1 VVARVAPRFDHWVA
15 RHQGE
20 ALLFVLHGDVIRA
33 LLYHVIGFPEAKI
46 GDFEIAPCSLTEI
59 IHEAQR
65 YRIEKINDD
74 AHLT

>member
-1 VVARVAPRFDHWVA
+1 VA